1 MLQEIFTKYKERL
14 VNISGRNRSLVM
26 KHLYKK
32 SAFDFSRLNQFTP
45 MIDQQIIEFLTGRK
59 KGKLQLIEDPYR
71 WQEQMKREINQ
82 SIEKEMKER
91 LKAVE
96 SLKIAN
102 LDKQQKKE
110 MIRQTLNDSQMKKLE
125 KAKKTAE
132 NMMSDSQSLTY
143 LLREIEATEKET
155 GRYELYIGYPFVE
168 GYFKDKTFVKAPLLM
183 YPVHI
188 FKSGD
193 TWYLENIQD
202 QNVTLNKV
210 FLMGFIKYNET
221 MIGNIPEEIEDTWFS
236 EKNLKSSSG
245 IAAYLNEYNITV
257 KAESA
262 AIVEKFREHTKDT
275 PIEYSPGE
283 LTIRTYLIAGQF
295 PVANS
300 IYNDYVEL
308 EKSKEKQELLNHL
321 LLTGAGKDSN
331 RLAFYDGSN
340 EIEEIAEQDMYLM
353 TSLDFSQERA
363 VQAVQK
369 TNQLVVYGPPGTGK
383 SQTIVNI
390 ISDNLSKGKKI
401 LMVSQKK
408 TALDVIYSRIS
419 SIQSKFIL
427 VHDINKDKKFFYDK
441 IADQLENLSK
451 TNKITTQEA
460 INQKSTAIDQKIKS
474 LNLLAE
480 RLTIKRENGISLQ
493 EMYNKSKKIMD
504 RNDFR
509 YTDFKKFRTTDFWKN
524 NSYEEIQAAVQE
536 ISCKNLISR
545 YCTYRKY
552 LTDNSLILQLKQ
564 DLDVFLI
571 DDSIDK
577 IVQLFDKYENKISW
591 PFGLQDPLVKALI
604 VTYEKNGYHVEKE
617 AVFQLAEEI
626 NYQEN
631 GELLQKLND
640 GRWWS
645 LLYWLHYSKNKAQEE
660 INLQTYQA
668 FHDELKQK
676 LINYHNQME
685 TVLKDIH
692 FIQEILSLEPKSY
705 YSILFENHDLS
716 EYVRDLQ
723 ASLKIY
729 EKYRNIVS
737 TLQGLPRLQM
747 DILEYLY
754 NQGTNEVFM
763 SSLLNQIPEFFLL
776 FHIGKIEQAE
786 REILGIHKE
795 FDNLTSEIQKLMQEK
810 QALIPRHILSVWD
823 SRFTEYSSS
832 EQKRIKE
839 LRRQANKKRQLWPI
853 RKCLREFDDLL
864 LTLFPCWLLSP
875 ETVSEILPVKVGIF
889 DLIIFDEAS
898 QMFVEN
904 AIPTIY
910 RGKSVV
916 VAGDDKQLRPSST
929 FKVKIDSDEETEEL
943 ETAAALEEE
952 SLLDLAKVNY
962 DPAYLCYHYRAFYDE
977 LINFS
982 NYGFYQGRLEV
993 SPNIVR
999 SGSEMI
1005 KPIERIKVDGRWIN
1019 KQNIVEAEKV
1029 VHLISDLL
1037 LHRKND
1043 ETIGII
1049 TFNMTQKDL
1058 IDDMLDAKADKDSV
1072 FREMYR
1078 KEKERK
1084 KENEDMGLFVRNI
1097 ENVQGDERD
1106 IIIFSTGYGKNENN
1120 RFSVNFGSLS
1130 QDGGENRLNVAI
1142 SRAKRKIYV
1151 VTSFEPEELNVEQTK
1166 NNGPKLLK
1174 KYMQYVRDLSEGNHE
1189 AVINLLNS
1197 LLDTDLSR
1205 EKTNHFDSGFEEE
1218 VYERLKQRGYEV
1230 DTQVGVSGYK
1240 IDLAIYDAK
1249 QSKYI
1254 IGIECD
1260 GAAYHSSKSARE
1272 RDLFR
1277 QKYLESRGWKILRIW
1292 SKDWWENPS
1301 QEIDR
1306 IDQYLKNAGQV
1317 L

>member
-26 KHLYKK
+26 KRLYKK
-32 SAFDFSRLNQFTP
+32 SAFDFSRLNKFTP
-45 MIDQQIIEFLTGRK
+45 MIDQQIVEFLTGRK
-59 KGKLQLIEDPYR
+59 KGKIQLIEDPYR
-71 WQEQMKREINQ
+71 WQERMSKEVNQ
-82 SIEKEMKER
+82 TIEREMKER
-91 LKAVE
+91 LKAVDGLE
-96 SLKIAN
+96 IAD

-110 MIRQTLNDSQMKKLE
+110 MIRQTLNDLQMKRLE
-125 KAKKTAE
+125 KVKKTAE
-132 NMMSDSQSLTY
+132 DMMSDSQSLTY

-155 GRYELYIGYPFVE
+155 GRYELFVGYPFVE
-168 GYFKDKTFVKAPLLM
+168 GYFKDKTFVKAPILM
-183 YPVHI
+183 HPVHI

-193 TWYLENIQD
+193 TWYLENIKE
-202 QNVTLNKV
+202 QNVMLNKV
-210 FLMGFIKYNET
+210 FLMGLIKYNET
-221 MIGNIPEEIEDTWFS
+221 IIESIPEEIEDTWFS
-236 EKNLKSSSG
+236 EKQLKSISG

-257 KAESA
+257 KVESN

-283 LTIRTYLIAGQF
+283 LTIQSYLIAGQF

-308 EKSKEKQELLNHL
+308 EKSDEDQDLLNRL
-321 LLTGAGKDSN
+321 LLTSDGEDSS
-331 RLAFYDGSN
+331 RLASYDESS
-340 EIEEIAEQDMYLM
+340 EVEKIVEQDMYLM

-369 TNQLVVYGPPGTGK
+369 TEQLVVYGPPGTGK

-408 TALDVIYSRIS
+408 TALDVIYNRIS
-419 SIQSKFIL
+419 AIQSKFVL
-427 VHDINKDKKFFYDK
+427 VHDINKDKKAFYDK
-441 IADQLENLSK
+441 IAAQLESAGQSSE
-451 TNKITTQEA
+451 IQTQEA
-460 INQKSTAIDQKIKS
+460 IRQKSVAIDQKIKF

-480 RLTIKRENGISLQ
+480 RLTVKRKNGLTLQ
-493 EMYNKSKKIMD
+493 EMYSKTKKIVD
-504 RNDFR
+504 RDDPR
-509 YTDFKKFRTTDFWKN
+509 YDDFKNFRTVGFLEDKL
-524 NSYEEIQAAVQE
+524 YEEIQNAVQE
-536 ISCKNLISR
+536 ISHKNLIAQ
-545 YCTYRKY
+545 YCTYKKY
-552 LTDNSLILQLKQ
+552 LTEYSFILQLKQ
-564 DLDVFLI
+564 DLDAFVI
-571 DDSIDK
+571 DDTIDK
-577 IVQLFDKYENKISW
+577 ITQLFDKYENKISW
-591 PFGLQDPLVKALI
+591 TFTLQDPLAISLLA
-604 VTYEKNGYHVEKE
+604 TYQKDDYQVEE
-617 AVFQLAEEI
+617 QDVFQLAEEI
-626 NYQEN
+626 NRQEN

-645 LLYWLHYSKNKAQEE
+645 LVYWLNYSKNKAQEE
-660 INLQTYQA
+660 RNLQTYKSLY
-668 FHDELKQK
+668 DSLKQK
-676 LINYHNQME
+676 LIDYHDQIEN
-685 TVLKDIH
+685 VLQDIQ
-692 FIQEILSLEPKSY
+692 FIQEVSSIEPQNY
-705 YSILFENHDLS
+705 YSVLFENHDLN
-716 EYVRDLQ
+716 EYMGQLQ
-723 ASLKIY
+723 ASLRVY
-729 EKYRNIVS
+729 EKYRDNVS
-737 TLQGLPRLQM
+737 ALQDLPKLQI

-754 NQGTNEVFM
+754 NQGANEGVM
-763 SSLLNQIPEFFLL
+763 SSLLNRLPEYFLL
-776 FHIGKIEQAE
+776 FHIGKIEQEE
-786 REILGIHKE
+786 REALVRYKE
-795 FDNLTSEIQKLMQEK
+795 FDNLTGDIQRLMQEK
-810 QALIPRHILSVWD
+810 QQLIPRHVLSVWN
-823 SRFTEYSSS
+823 SQLIGYFTS

-839 LRRQANKKRQLWPI
+839 LNRQANKKRQLWPI
-853 RKCLREFDDLL
+853 RKCLQEFDDLL

-875 ETVSEILPVKVGIF
+875 ETVSEILPVKAGLF

-916 VAGDDKQLRPSST
+916 IAGDDKQLRPSST
-929 FKVKIDSDEETEEL
+929 FRVKIDSDEETDEL

-962 DPAYLCYHYRAFYDE
+962 DPAHLCYHYRAFYDE

-1019 KQNIVEAEKV
+1019 RQNIVEAEKV
-1029 VHLISDLL
+1029 VYLISDLL
-1037 LHRKND
+1037 LHRKNN
-1043 ETIGII
+1043 ETIGVI

-1058 IDDMLDAKADKDSV
+1058 IDDMLDAKAGKDST
-1072 FREMYR
+1072 FREMYMQ
-1078 KEKERK
+1078 EKERK

-1106 IIIFSTGYGKNENN
+1106 IIIFSTGYGRNENN
-1120 RFSVNFGSLS
+1120 RLSVNFGSLS
-1130 QDGGENRLNVAI
+1130 QDGGENRLNVAV

-1151 VTSFEPEELNVEQTK
+1151 VTSFEPEELNVDQTK
-1166 NNGPKLLK
+1166 NNGPKLFK
-1174 KYMQYVRDLSEGNHE
+1174 KYMQYVRDLSQGNQE
-1189 AVINLLNS
+1189 AVTTLLHS
-1197 LLDTDLSR
+1197 LLDTGLSR
-1205 EKTNHFDSGFEEE
+1205 GKTNHFDSGFEEE

-1254 IGIECD
+1254 VGIECD

-1272 RDLFR
+1272 RDIFR
-1277 QKYLESRGWKILRIW
+1277 QKYLESRGWRILRIW
-1292 SKDWWENPS
+1292 SKDWWENPA
-1301 QEIDR
+1301 QEIDK
-1306 IDQYLKNAGQV
+1306 IVQYLKNV
-1317 L
+1317 S